1 MREFICI
8 VSDPQKF
15 GRGHLSRQKQIQAE
29 FNGLGIDYPIYFG
42 LNSISVNR
50 GCTLIL
56 DVSDQD
62 DEPSVD
68 FIEQFDE
75 IIGFDWSGSLIPD
88 WNYVVVEHPQKSY
101 QAKKNVI
108 TGLKNLIVSPKISS
122 LRKTPPI
129 FSKNFLFISLGFSA
143 ASSAYKRALATRESW
158 GDLLIVLAS
167 GRHLDFDSTD
177 SLHVVYDLPNFL
189 EMIAAATCVISN
201 GGTTFVESLL
211 MGKAVLPMPQSSS
224 EEFFVD
230 SLLPLTDEDF
240 SLPSFRKLNFE
251 RALKVGVD
259 TKGAERLC
267 KMMLVN
273 K

>member
-1 MREFICI
+1 MRRFICI

-15 GRGHLSRQKQIQAE
+15 GRGHLSRQKLIQAE

-42 LNSISVNR
+42 LSSISVGK

-62 DEPSVD
+62 DEPSAN

-75 IIGFDWSGSLIPD
+75 VIGFDWSGNLIPD
-88 WNYVVVEHPQKSY
+88 WNYVVVKHLQKSY
-101 QAKKNVI
+101 QAKKGVI
-108 TGLKNLIVSPKISS
+108 TGLNNLIVSPKISY
-122 LRKTPPI
+122 LRKTPPS
-129 FSKNFLFISLGFSA
+129 FSKDYLLISLGYSA
-143 ASSAYKRALATRESW
+143 ASSAYKRALATRQSW
-158 GDLLIVLAS
+158 GDLMIVLAS
-167 GRHLDFDSTD
+167 GRHLDFDSTE
-177 SLHVVYDLPNFL
+177 SLRVVYDSPNFL
-189 EMIAAATCVISN
+189 EMMAASTCVISN

-240 SLPSFRKLNFE
+240 FLPSFRKLNFE
-251 RALKVGVD
+251 RALKFGVD

-267 KMMLVN
+267 NMMLVN

>member
-29 FNGLGIDYPIYFG
+29 FSGLGIDYPIYFE
-42 LNSISVNR
+42 LSSISVGK

-56 DVSDQD
+56 DLSDQD
-62 DEPSVD
+62 DEPSVN

-88 WNYVVVEHPQKSY
+88 WNYVVLEHPEKIY
-101 QAKKNVI
+101 QAKKSVI
-108 TGLKNLIVSPKISS
+108 TGLNNLIVSPKISS
-122 LRKTPPI
+122 LRKTPPS
-129 FSKNFLFISLGFSA
+129 FSKHFLLISLGYSA
-143 ASSAYKRALATRESW
+143 ASSAYRRALATRQSW

-167 GRHLDFDSTD
+167 GRHLDFNSTE
-177 SLHVVYDLPNFL
+177 SLHVVYNSPNFL
-189 EMIAAATCVISN
+189 EIIAAATCVISN

-230 SLLPLTDEDF
+230 ALLPLTDEDF

-267 KMMLVN
+267 TMILAN